1 MCVSQKVEAAQKLVM
16 CIINSRS
23 PAPTANEHSHFS
35 ITIYYV
41 PFPFSMPPIAQ
52 SFFGLTSEAAAEIE
66 ATASPRLKGTGQTS
80 TMEDERILSTRE
92 CDFDKDPTALYLDLQ
107 KKDWEG
113 AVSRSAADPV
123 EARTWVVRKE
133 FDGKLRWRLLP
144 LHAAI
149 IFKAPE
155 QVIEAL
161 LGAYPGGAECK
172 DDQGMLPLHLAF
184 RNGSTEGVVN
194 LLLVAYPQSIDVKD
208 RKGRIPLVLAQAST
222 SPNRDAFMRALE
234 RGPTYY
240 AVAAAATERAAVTA
254 ELRSIFD
261 AKLMEIKNQHQE
273 EIDALKEDAL
283 YRQQDLEYKIV
294 ELETELI
301 KTQETSQIL
310 VDHVNSLEAQL
321 TSRSDTERFLATK
334 IATLDTSLRDVSRVK
349 EETETTLQAD
359 NRQLRESNESL
370 KAYAEARDVLVAD
383 LQSQIETLE
392 ADNQELAAGLGIT
405 KEKSVEEI
413 QRLEMEWATAR
424 ASAAVLEAQL
434 KKKIETEHSLACQ
447 VSGLASKLAE
457 SAYESSTAHSLHTA
471 KIEALNNERSAL
483 RTTVGELTKKL
494 TLVANELVKVSNE
507 QDQIIAAA
515 GAHEESM
522 NIARDTHAK
531 IMENAHHHETVIE
544 RINNERR
551 KILDMLVAQE
561 QEIMDSAGKREHL
574 KEVIALQC
582 QKQDDSTNQREGLIS
597 RVTQQK
603 MNVRK
608 IVEEDLGIIPTSGSQ
623 EMDPAEL
630 IDEVVRR
637 ATAVPATPDGAA
649 NRSASVMRSDN
660 LKYADVEASLKVDA
674 EKRVAIAMESVILNA
689 QKNLAA
695 KQAAKSQALTP
706 ASPMMEKAS
715 VVQEPVEETVLVLPS
730 VLQVLETQAT
740 EEGAD
745 EGCGMEV
752 PMSPMSPVDQVE
764 ATRSECV

>member
-1 MCVSQKVEAAQKLVM
+1 MEEV
-16 CIINSRS
+16 RS
-23 PAPTANEHSHFS
+23 P
-35 ITIYYV
+35 V
-41 PFPFSMPPIAQ
+41 
-52 SFFGLTSEAAAEIE
+52 
-66 ATASPRLKGTGQTS
+66 
-80 TMEDERILSTRE
+80 TRE
-92 CDFDKDPTALYLDLQ
+92 CDFDKDPTLLYLELQ
-107 KKDWEG
+107 KKDWEA
-113 AVSRSAADPV
+113 AVSRAVTDPG

-254 ELRSIFD
+254 ELRAIFD
-261 AKLMEIKNQHQE
+261 AKLMEIKNQHQD

-283 YRQQDLEYKIV
+283 YRQQELEYKIV
-294 ELETELI
+294 ELETELN

-349 EETETTLQAD
+349 EETETSLQTE
-359 NRQLRESNESL
+359 NKQLLESNESL
-370 KAYAEARDVLVAD
+370 KTYAESCDVLIAD
-383 LQSQIETLE
+383 LKAQIETLE

-447 VSGLASKLAE
+447 VSSLASKLAE
-457 SAYESSTAHSLHTA
+457 SAYESSSANAVYTA
-471 KIEALNNERSAL
+471 KIEALNTERSAL
-483 RTTVGELTKKL
+483 RNTVGELTKKL
-494 TLVANELVKVSNE
+494 TLVANELIKVSNE
-507 QDQIIAAA
+507 QDQIIQAA
-515 GAHEESM
+515 GAHEASM
-522 NIARDTHAK
+522 MIATEAHAK
-531 IMENAHHHETVIE
+531 IMENAHHHESVIE
-544 RINNERR
+544 RINDERR

-561 QEIMDSAGKREHL
+561 QEILDSAEKREHL
-574 KEVIALQC
+574 REVIALQAERHAESS
-582 QKQDDSTNQREGLIS
+582 KERGELVS
-597 RVTQQK
+597 RVNQQ
-603 MNVRK
+603 MIDVRK
-608 IVEEDLGIIPTSGSQ
+608 IVEQDLDIIPTCLSQ
-623 EMDPAEL
+623 ELDQAEL

-637 ATAVPATPDGAA
+637 ANAMPAPDAEA
-649 NRSASVMRSDN
+649 SRSAAVAKSDG
-660 LKYADVEASLKVDA
+660 LKYAEVEASLKIDA
-674 EKRVAIAMESVILNA
+674 EKRVALAMESVMLNA
-689 QKNLAA
+689 KKNAAA
-695 KQAAKSQALTP
+695 KKAGKVQVP
-706 ASPMMEKAS
+706 AVEKIPVVEEVEEAP
-715 VVQEPVEETVLVLPS
+715 VVQVSEAEDEKK
-730 VLQVLETQAT
+730 ED
-740 EEGAD
+740 D
-745 EGCGMEV
+745 EGCGVEV
-752 PMSPMSPVDQVE
+752 LIGASTDNVE
-764 ATRSECV
+764 ASRSEC

>member
-1 MCVSQKVEAAQKLVM
+1 
-16 CIINSRS
+16 
-23 PAPTANEHSHFS
+23 
-35 ITIYYV
+35 
-41 PFPFSMPPIAQ
+41 MPPIAQ
-52 SFFGLTSEAAAEIE
+52 SFFGLTSEAASETE
-66 ATASPRLKGTGQTS
+66 TTASPRSKEPFMAVD
-80 TMEDERILSTRE
+80 MEEVRSPVTTRE
-92 CDFDKDPTALYLDLQ
+92 CDFDKDPTPLYLELQ
-107 KKDWEG
+107 KKDWEA
-113 AVSRSAADPV
+113 AVSRAVTDPG

-161 LGAYPGGAECK
+161 LGAYPSGAECK

-254 ELRSIFD
+254 ELRAIFD
-261 AKLMEIKNQHQE
+261 AKLMEIKNQHQD

-283 YRQQDLEYKIV
+283 YRQQELEYKIV
-294 ELETELI
+294 ELETELN

-349 EETETTLQAD
+349 EETETTLQTE
-359 NRQLRESNESL
+359 NRQLLESNESL
-370 KAYAEARDVLVAD
+370 RAYAESRDALIVD
-383 LQSQIETLE
+383 LKGQIETLE
-392 ADNQELAAGLGIT
+392 SDNHELAAGLGIT

-447 VSGLASKLAE
+447 
-457 SAYESSTAHSLHTA
+457 
-471 KIEALNNERSAL
+471 IETLNTERSAL
-483 RTTVGELTKKL
+483 RNTVGELTKKL
-494 TLVANELVKVSNE
+494 TLVANELLKVSSE
-507 QDQIIAAA
+507 QDQIIQAA
-515 GAHEESM
+515 GAHEASM
-522 NIARDTHAK
+522 KIASEAHAK
-531 IMENAHHHETVIE
+531 IMENAHHHESVIE
-544 RINNERR
+544 RINEERR

-561 QEIMDSAGKREHL
+561 QEILDSAEKREFL
-574 KEVIALQC
+574 REVIARQAERHAE
-582 QKQDDSTNQREGLIS
+582 SSRQRGELVS
-597 RVTQQK
+597 RVNQQ
-603 MNVRK
+603 MRDVRK
-608 IVEEDLGIIPTSGSQ
+608 IVEQDLDIIPTSLTQ
-623 EMDPAEL
+623 ELDHGEL

-637 ATAVPATPDGAA
+637 ANAMPVPDAEANKNAALAKSDG
-649 NRSASVMRSDN
+649 
-660 LKYADVEASLKVDA
+660 LKYAEVEAGLKVDA
-674 EKRVAIAMESVILNA
+674 EKRVALAMETVMFNA
-689 QKNLAA
+689 KKNAEAKRGGKVQASSAA
-695 KQAAKSQALTP
+695 
-706 ASPMMEKAS
+706 EKIP
-715 VVQEPVEETVLVLPS
+715 VVQQVEETPEV
-730 VLQVLETQAT
+730 QVSED
-740 EEGAD
+740 EKKEDD
-745 EGCGMEV
+745 EGCGVEV
-752 PMSPMSPVDQVE
+752 LMGASANEVE
-764 ATRSECV
+764 ASRSEC